1 MDYVIPQRIESDRLI
16 RRTFIDRLEDISL
29 IPAENESSIKLA
41 LAIGCNFEKNINFRG
56 NTCCIYRHV

>member
-1 MDYVIPQRIESDRLI
+1 MVYVIPQSIESDRLI

-41 LAIGCNFEKNINFRG
+41 LASIPSKINILFKI
-56 NTCCIYRHV
+56 TPYC